1 MHLSNRSSIVSFRVA
16 AFRQALKNGSS
27 VVDLNAVGEN
37 FTNLTIG
44 QEAAWGLLSHSDGS
58 VYATEPT
65 GDTFEIAA
73 RLLKQYG
80 GLVDRT
86 GWCELRVAGGNSY
99 HTDKAGVLV
108 YYVLQRIVP
117 TLQQLWAT
125 QQTWANVVDCV

>member
-1 MHLSNRSSIVSFRVA
+1 M
-16 AFRQALKNGSS
+16 
-27 VVDLNAVGEN
+27 VDLNAIGKN

-44 QEAAWGLLSHSDGS
+44 AEAAWGLLSHSNGS
-58 VYATEPT
+58 SYATERT
-65 GDTFEIAA
+65 GDTFEIAG

-80 GLVDRT
+80 GLVDSK
-86 GWCELRVAGGNSY
+86 GWCELRVAGGGSY

-117 TLQQLWAT
+117 TLQQQWAT